1 MKYYTMVHALDV
13 NIIKEFS
20 SLEELNNY
28 YGFNYTGR
36 EKFPDMKENV
46 MGIYAYMIINR
57 YEE

>member
-1 MKYYTMVHALDV
+1 MVHTLDV